1 MNAYQELAPRFDTYR
16 DTIKA
21 AKAKKGY
28 SLSTLAEESGVAYS
42 AVSRLCDGTQSE
54 PKLFNAVALCKV
66 LGISIDDTFGL
77 RSPTEENAEQLR
89 ERIHWLELKNAELR
103 GENDRLEATN
113 QILQNGIDARR
124 PLIYILLSLCAALVC
139 GIGVYLVID
148 ANIRNAGLIRFG
160 NFSPG
165 AWVCVAVIVGV
176 LASVVIATLRIT
188 RKQRK

>member
-1 MNAYQELAPRFDTYR
+1 MFNFFELFLY
-16 DTIKA
+16 
-21 AKAKKGY
+21 
-28 SLSTLAEESGVAYS
+28 
-42 AVSRLCDGTQSE
+42 
-54 PKLFNAVALCKV
+54 
-66 LGISIDDTFGL
+66 DDTFGL

-89 ERIHWLELKNAELR
+89 ERIHRLELKNAELR
-103 GENDRLEATN
+103 GENERLEATN

-124 PLIYILLSLCAALVC
+124 PLIYILLRLCAALVC

-148 ANIRNAGLIRFG
+148 TNIRDAGLIKFG
-160 NFSPG
+160 NFSPS